1 MLLKLEEVTAQKEI
15 EVSIKFPEMNRE
27 VMRLIAL
34 VRSTDTQ
41 IRCVADGKEMLLNA
55 SDIYYVESVDKR
67 TFIYCE
73 NKVYRTDLRLYQ
85 LLETLSPV
93 GFVQISK
100 SCILNIHV
108 LDFVRPLLNSRMEAT
123 LKNGERLNVS
133 RKYLVNIKCKLQEGM
148 DR

>member
-1 MLLKLEEVTAQKEI
+1 MLLKLEQDRARKEI
-15 EVSIKFPEMNRE
+15 EVSIKFAEMNRDVE
-27 VMRLIAL
+27 RLISL
-34 VRSTDTQ
+34 VRSADTQ
-41 IRCVADGKEMLLNA
+41 IRCFAEGREMLLNA

-73 NKVYRTDLRLYQ
+73 KKIYSTDLRLYQ
-85 LLETLSPV
+85 LLETLSPI

-100 SCILNIHV
+100 SCILNINV

-133 RKYLVNIKCKLQEGM
+133 RKYLADIKSKLQEGI
-148 DR
+148 